1 MMDSCYVPN
10 NPAYADCWRPLSPTC
25 GQAPILTPLK
35 PLTAPSPPLHPPPA
49 YPPTRSPPPQLGQ
62 QTEFPHA
69 RTPTDPSDSLY
80 SSSAPT
86 SIPPPSMGSAFP
98 PLFDL
103 EPLPNFVTLSPH
115 APYNREVS
123 SMLGKEKGDHMADV
137 LLSLKHAVV
146 HPHQVGGGESPPP
159 PPLPPPLTPP
169 LLPTHP
175 PLPPFHPP
183 PPYSPSSY
191 PQYPHTPTYLPLAPL
206 VAPSPP
212 PESSSISEPLLPPP
226 SSSPSTDNLQHHP
239 PPPPPSV
246 LDESVDLPD
255 AIGAS
260 SPPST
265 SLPCSLGVSGST
277 LSLGASL
284 GGTIGSFGSSLC
296 SLGGPLPPM
305 GSSGYSSPLS
315 GSLGGSLGGPLLP
328 PPPPMSPYSSYQ
340 QTQTLP
346 SMMGG
351 MGGSCYATGGYQD
364 PSPYTSS
371 APPPPHVFPAMSV
384 NVSMN
389 MTMGVSNV
397 NMGYSPEQSLQHQ
410 WSTGCAGSQVSSVSP
425 VSGMGYPQHS
435 APGLV
440 SPLPM
445 SYSGS
450 CGQGYGVG
458 SYSWA
463 GDLRPD
469 HPTMTSLDRDL
480 CLRSPPLRPRP
491 GSPCIPYLN
500 TTPTSQCGQLS
511 PTLSALR
518 RRPSIGSVVGVP
530 GMSCNSLDISKPLLS
545 DSLKPN
551 LCRICGKTYARPST
565 LKTHLRTH
573 SGEKPYRCEE
583 CNKSFSQ
590 AANLTAHVRTHSGE
604 KPFRCPICDRRFS
617 QSSSVTTHMR
627 THSGERPYRCRMC
640 KKAFSDSS
648 TLTKHLRIH
657 SGEKPYQCKL
667 CLLRFS
673 QSGNLN
679 RHMRVHS
686 QTS

>member
-1 MMDSCYVPN
+1 MMDTCYVPN
-10 NPAYADCWRPLSPTC
+10 NPAYTDCWRPLSPTC
-25 GQAPILTPLK
+25 GQAPVLTNLRPLA
-35 PLTAPSPPLHPPPA
+35 APSPPLHPPPA
-49 YPPTRSPPPQLGQ
+49 YPPLRSPMPYSDD
-62 QTEFPHA
+62 TDDFT
-69 RTPTDPSDSLY
+69 RTPPDACSDSLY
-80 SSSAPT
+80 TTTLQSHSTMAS
-86 SIPPPSMGSAFP
+86 FP

-115 APYNREVS
+115 APYNREVNN
-123 SMLGKEKGDHMADV
+123 MLGKEKGEHMADV

-146 HPHQVGGGESPPP
+146 HPHQVGDSPPP
-159 PPLPPPLTPP
+159 PITPP
-169 LLPTHP
+169 ILP

-191 PQYPHTPTYLPLAPL
+191 PSYTDTPTYMPLAPL

-212 PESSSISEPLLPPP
+212 PDTSLSEPVLSLSCTPPPTYHHANITPMDESVGLPDAVGATSPPP
-226 SSSPSTDNLQHHP
+226 SSVS
-239 PPPPPSV
+239 
-246 LDESVDLPD
+246 
-255 AIGAS
+255 
-260 SPPST
+260 
-265 SLPCSLGVSGST
+265 SLGVSGA
-277 LSLGASL
+277 LSFGVTL
-284 GGTIGSFGSSLC
+284 GGGLGSFSSSL
-296 SLGGPLPPM
+296 STLGGPLPPM
-305 GSSGYSSPLS
+305 GSSGYSSPIG
-315 GSLGGSLGGPLLP
+315 GSLCGTLGGPLLP
-328 PPPPMSPYSSYQ
+328 PPPPLSPYSYQ
-340 QTQTLP
+340 STQALP
-346 SMMGG
+346 SMMGS
-351 MGGSCYATGGYQD
+351 MSTGSCYATSGYQD
-364 PSPYTSS
+364 AGTYSSP
-371 APPPPHVFPAMSV
+371 APPHVFPAMSV

-397 NMGYSPEQSLQHQ
+397 NMGYSPDQSLQHQ
-410 WSTGCAGSQVSSVSP
+410 WSTSCAGPQTSSVSP
-425 VSGMGYPQHS
+425 VGGVGYPQHS

-440 SPLPM
+440 SSLPM

-450 CGQGYGVG
+450 CSQGYGVG
-458 SYSWA
+458 SYSWS

-469 HPTMTSLDRDL
+469 HHSMPAFERDL
-480 CLRSPPLRPRP
+480 CLRSPPLRPCP
-491 GSPCIPYLN
+491 ASPCLPPYHSA
-500 TTPTSQCGQLS
+500 TPTSQCGQLS

-518 RRPSIGSVVGVP
+518 RRPSVGSVMSVSGL
-530 GMSCNSLDISKPLLS
+530 SCNTTIDISKPLLS
-545 DSLKPN
+545 DALKPN

-573 SGEKPYRCEE
+573 SGEKPYRCND

-604 KPFRCPICDRRFS
+604 KPFRCPICDRKFS

-686 QTS
+686 QNS